1 MPTYTHERIA
11 ADKYVGWT
19 FVSDNRDRI
28 KADKKRNV
36 NPTKLQ
42 KRIRDPAILLGDQ
55 ETEVMFEVADL
66 KT

>member
-19 FVSDNRDRI
+19 FLSDANLI
-28 KADKKRNV
+28 KPDKKSSV
-36 NPTKLQ
+36 HPTKLQ